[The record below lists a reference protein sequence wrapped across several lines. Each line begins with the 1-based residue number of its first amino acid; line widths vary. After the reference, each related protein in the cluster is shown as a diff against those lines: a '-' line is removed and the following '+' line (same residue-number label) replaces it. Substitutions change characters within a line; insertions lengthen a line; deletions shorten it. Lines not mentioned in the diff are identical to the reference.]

1 MGNSPVTLATAA
13 TARMTQQFWF
23 RCVHPSSPVSAK
35 GPEVLPAASRKPAC
49 LLQAPGPQLASPQ
62 HPHFCKPL
70 TKAEIGWSSCLWG
83 WAAAT
88 AMPPGSPGPLLH
100 TGTSPPS
107 FPMALN
113 SHPPFS
119 RDRKGLVLKAHRAE
133 TTPNQFHRP
142 PRTRVILPALAAP
155 GPSSVQVGRFTPSGL
170 RWAAGRPGGQLQLLG
185 NPRCP
190 CAGVRSVSQTRGKEG
205 RGQGKAWTVC

>member
-49 LLQAPGPQLASPQ
+49 LLQAPGPQLGSPQ

-83 WAAAT
+83 SAAVT
-88 AMPPGSPGPLLH
+88 AMPPGSPGSLLH

-107 FPMALN
+107 FPMAPN

-142 PRTRVILPALAAP
+142 PAP
-155 GPSSVQVGRFTPSGL
+155 G
-170 RWAAGRPGGQLQLLG
+170 
-185 NPRCP
+185 
-190 CAGVRSVSQTRGKEG
+190 
-205 RGQGKAWTVC
+205 